1 MDHGIHAAGDIKGTE
16 ADVLKTWSAVTGKEG
31 SNVRILCFAVY
42 HHVIKEILRSLELL
56 LKKNFLLAI
65 LRNFHNSR
73 DLPIPG
79 SDSAITIFKDVSS
92 MLSGLGLHTPDSAQ
106 GQ

>member
-31 SNVRILCFAVY
+31 SNVGILCFAVY

-65 LRNFHNSR
+65 LKEAFIIIGIY
-73 DLPIPG
+73 LFLEVI
-79 SDSAITIFKDVSS
+79 
-92 MLSGLGLHTPDSAQ
+92 LQ
-106 GQ
+106 